1 MSVTIKDIAE
11 KAKVSTATVSRAL
24 YNGGYVK
31 EDTRRKIL
39 KVAEELGYK
48 KHKERKASK
57 TKTNVVGV
65 IVSDITNP
73 FFTQVVRGIEDVLNP
88 VGYSLLLCNADENVE
103 KETSYLKVLMNKKVD
118 GVILTSAGG
127 DHKTIKEIVRR
138 GMPVVLIDRLVDGLD
153 TDGVIID
160 NVSGAYDATSHLIS
174 EGYRKIGIITGPLEI
189 MTAKERFEGYTKAL
203 QDAGIEFDEN
213 LVENGGYTQKG
224 GYTAAKQLA
233 ERAHPDAI
241 FIANNV
247 MTTGA
252 LLALKELKIKIP
264 EEVGIVGFDDLEW
277 APLMDPPLTTISQ
290 PIYTIGSIAA
300 QLLLRKLSGAA
311 KIKKEVVVLKPRLV
325 IRKSSRKIAGVPLE
339 ENTSYFRDFI
349 VV

>member
-24 YNGGYVK
+24 YNTGYIK
-31 EDTRRKIL
+31 EETRKRIL
-39 KVAEELGYK
+39 EVAEELEYR
-48 KHKERKASK
+48 KHKESK
-57 TKTNVVGV
+57 TPKIKTNVVGV

-88 VGYSLLLCNADENVE
+88 AGYSLLLCNGDENVE
-103 KETSYLKVLMNKKVD
+103 KEKNYLKVLLNKKVD
-118 GVILTSAGG
+118 GIILTPAGG
-127 DHKTIKEIVRR
+127 DHKAVREVANKEI
-138 GMPVVLIDRLVDGLD
+138 PLVLIDRLIESLNV
-153 TDGVIID
+153 DGVIID
-160 NVSGAYDATSHLIS
+160 NVSGAYDATSHLIF
-174 EGYRKIGIITGPLEI
+174 EGYRRIAVIAGSLRT
-189 MTAKERFEGYTKAL
+189 MTAKERLEGYKKAL

-213 LVENGGYTQKG
+213 LVENGRYTQEG
-224 GYTAAKQLA
+224 GYKAAKTLM

-277 APLMDPPLTTISQ
+277 ALLIDPPLTTVSQ
-290 PIYTIGSIAA
+290 PIYTIGSTAA
-300 QLLLRKLSGAA
+300 QLLLRRLSRAA
-311 KIKKEVVVLKPRLV
+311 KIKKEVIILKPRLV
-325 IRKSSRKIAGVPLE
+325 VRESSKKL
-339 ENTSYFRDFI
+339 
-349 VV
+349 

>member
-24 YNGGYVK
+24 YNSGYIK
-31 EDTRRKIL
+31 EETRKKIL

-48 KHKERKASK
+48 KHKESKASK
-57 TKTNVVGV
+57 IKTKVIGV
-65 IVSDITNP
+65 IVSGITNP

-103 KETSYLKVLMNKKVD
+103 KEINYLKVLMNKKVD
-118 GVILTSAGG
+118 GIILTSAGG

-138 GMPVVLIDRLVDGLD
+138 GMSVVLIDRLIEGLD
-153 TDGVIID
+153 TDGVVID
-160 NVSGAYDATSHLIS
+160 NVNGAYDAISHLIS
-174 EGYRKIGIITGPLEI
+174 EGYKKIGIITGPLEI
-189 MTAKERFEGYTKAL
+189 MTATERLEGYKKAL
-203 QDAGIEFDEN
+203 QDAGIEFNEN
-213 LVENGGYTQKG
+213 LVENGGYTREG
-224 GYTAAKQLA
+224 GYRAAKQLV
-233 ERAHPDAI
+233 ERVCPDAM

-264 EEVGIVGFDDLEW
+264 EEIGVVGFDDLEW

-290 PIYTIGSIAA
+290 PIYTIGSTAA
-300 QLLLRKLSGAA
+300 QLLLYRLNKPVT
-311 KIKKEVVVLKPRLV
+311 IKREVVVLKPKLIVRE
-325 IRKSSRKIAGVPLE
+325 SSRKIAGVPLE
-339 ENTSYFRDFI
+339 ENTSYSRDFI
-349 VV
+349 GV